1 MTGDRITV
9 LLGGA
14 RAGKTS
20 FAERLA
26 ATAGGPVTYLAT
38 SPRIDGDLDLEARI
52 ARHRADRPDAWST
65 VEEEIDVAG
74 AIRAIGDG
82 VIVFDCVT
90 TWVGN
95 LMHRGDEE
103 AAVLARTDDAVDA
116 ALHRN
121 GPTIVVTN
129 EVGLGVVPPT
139 PLGRTYRDVLGRA
152 NQRWV
157 GAADR
162 ALLIVA
168 GRALTL
174 DAPES
179 FG

>member
-1 MTGDRITV
+1 MNQGRITV

-26 ATAGGPVTYLAT
+26 SADGGPVTYLAT
-38 SPRIDGDLDLEARI
+38 SPRIEADADLEARI
-52 ARHRADRPDAWST
+52 ARHRADRPAGWTT
-65 VEEEIDVAG
+65 VEEELDVAG
-74 AIRAIGDG
+74 AIGAVERG
-82 VIVFDCVT
+82 VIVLDCVT

-95 LMHRGDEE
+95 LMHRGDDEL
-103 AAVLARTDDAVDA
+103 AVLEATDRTIES
-116 ALHRN
+116 ALDHDGR
-121 GPTIVVTN
+121 TVVVTN
-129 EVGLGVVPPT
+129 EVGLGIVPPT
-139 PLGRTYRDVLGRA
+139 ELGRAYRDVLGRA

-168 GRALTL
+168 GSALPL
-174 DAPES
+174 HDPES
-179 FG
+179 FV